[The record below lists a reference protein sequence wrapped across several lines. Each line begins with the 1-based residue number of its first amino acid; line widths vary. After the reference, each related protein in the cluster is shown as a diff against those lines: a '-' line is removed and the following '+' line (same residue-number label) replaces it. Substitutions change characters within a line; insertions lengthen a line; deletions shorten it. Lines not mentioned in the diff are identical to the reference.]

1 MGCDIHLMVEVRD
14 KKLDQWKEYDIADEL
29 LKNIGRNYNLF
40 SILANVRNGVG
51 FANSDTG
58 NAFIPIDNPRGVPN
72 DASEKYI
79 AYVENW
85 GLMDIAIRF

>member
-14 KKLDQWKEYDIADEL
+14 KKLNQWKEYDIADEL

-51 FANSDTG
+51 KKNKHREWVFL
-58 NAFIPIDNPRGVPN
+58 FC
-72 DASEKYI
+72 E
-79 AYVENW
+79 
-85 GLMDIAIRF
+85 RFSKRY

>member
-51 FANSDTG
+51 KKINIENGCFYFVSVFQRG
-58 NAFIPIDNPRGVPN
+58 IDKLVIFKC
-72 DASEKYI
+72 SH
-79 AYVENW
+79 
-85 GLMDIAIRF
+85 

>member
-14 KKLDQWKEYDIADEL
+14 KKLNQWKEYDIADEL

-51 FANSDTG
+51 KKINIENGYFYFVSVFQRG
-58 NAFIPIDNPRGVPN
+58 IDRLVIFKC
-72 DASEKYI
+72 SH
-79 AYVENW
+79 
-85 GLMDIAIRF
+85 

>member
-51 FANSDTG
+51 KKINIENGYFYFVSVFQRG
-58 NAFIPIDNPRGVPN
+58 IDRLVIFKC
-72 DASEKYI
+72 SH
-79 AYVENW
+79 
-85 GLMDIAIRF
+85 

>member
-51 FANSDTG
+51 KKINIENGYFYFVSVFQRG
-58 NAFIPIDNPRGVPN
+58 IDKLVIFKC
-72 DASEKYI
+72 SH
-79 AYVENW
+79 
-85 GLMDIAIRF
+85 